1 MNTPGRTRISVNDI
15 GEYIRHQSC
24 DRRFFLTVHYDREVR
39 PLPFFDRLLN
49 TLEPVLS
56 QVGKDREDQ
65 WEKELTD
72 NGFRDLAAGLPKGDR
87 DDVTW
92 ADFARVLSGLT
103 PETSG
108 YARQVRV
115 QGALGAFDVSG
126 LLDFVLVRWVGGRP
140 RVLLVECKASR
151 RDRTYH
157 RIQVAMYRMLLR
169 RMLGGR
175 AVPVGGAVVP
185 ADSIECMIARI
196 DEDRN
201 TNQSILTLP
210 ALDLTSEEADIV
222 RLLGTGGRLDRVV
235 SLPLAAIGYC
245 IDTKCDGCVYNV
257 HCLTESARLRRPEL
271 LGMDPV
277 SARLLG
283 AAGLRTLDDLANP
296 PVFLPPAVE
305 DLLRNPGFDENLKL
319 LEVRAKARRRTLP
332 IPGGAQP
339 DGEFEVTSIPHTGVG
354 HLPAYDGDKGR
365 LLRVYLAVDY
375 DYSENRIGA
384 LTAHV
389 TRSDGRLHTRFVQTD
404 GRWEPD
410 PELYEQTA
418 DGADDKGRPRF
429 SKDAPVRPVRGRD
442 LVEFK
447 TAPWKGNNYADDTA
461 AERELIQRF
470 FYKLV
475 SLIAEVAGQDA
486 APVHFYVWSQS
497 EVRQLMEG
505 CCRAGSHLL
514 GHLQQ
519 LLGCREGLEQ
529 LIYSCVQDEIDRR
542 FALGWT
548 GRGLGVVASL
558 RWFGRSYHWRRVV
571 NGLPCN
577 LDQDFTQNV
586 FDFKTQLDLDPA
598 GNWAEPGTGARH
610 VFEIRSRFADSL
622 PAAYWHAVW
631 RKLPDPASVKDHRLK
646 HAIERYNRA
655 RVPNMLPAY
664 LAARCH
670 ALRWLEEN
678 VTPKNP
684 EITKPAVT
692 IADLPDFHL
701 DRDDVAK
708 AALDFLRLDQHVKKS
723 NWIAGHLLPPLIRV
737 PPGRTLPLRGVSVGR
752 DKKTITGRVELQG
765 FGGLTLADLEARC
778 SFAAGSFVRLSPW
791 NGDPVRG
798 QTVAQ
803 LTSGIGRT
811 CIVQSIDW
819 GRGVVTLESMYAE
832 ADAYTVASGGSKQA
846 EVLFGDGYATL
857 DESVTDYVARR
868 VDARLQT
875 VYPVYGWFDPVVP
888 APPPVSPMAPE
899 AADRVRR
906 LLETLPLPP
915 AGQLPERDQVQA
927 VVDGL
932 ATRVQLL
939 QGPPGTGKT
948 TTTALSVL
956 TRVACHTRPGDVVLL
971 SAHTHR
977 ALDELLARIDRYAAA
992 FTGHAAG
999 AGVTMPAL
1007 RLVKVHSGDP
1017 TMNCVGGAV
1026 DNLPVTAV
1034 KTKTKLTEL
1043 TAGGVLVLA
1052 GTTAGLLK
1060 LAGEVDKL
1068 KTYNGGNGLKG
1079 VLLVVD
1085 EASMMVFPHFLA
1097 LATLVAGD
1105 GRVMLTGDH
1114 RQLAPITAHDWD
1126 NEDRPPTVLYQPFA
1140 SAYDAVRRILDSSAA
1155 GGNPVVPPAAGR
1167 RSSLRQTFR
1176 LPPVVRELI
1185 ARIYRQDQI
1194 ELTGPH
1200 REAVA
1205 GAVGGTS
1212 LWHAIWRWNIGVF
1225 LVVHDEDGSK
1235 RSNETELEIVNQILQ
1250 AAPPLDP
1257 RSVAVITPH
1266 RAQRSLL
1273 TTRLAVPH
1281 GDNQAVDTI
1290 DTVERL
1296 QGGERPT
1303 VIVSATVSDPT
1314 AIESNV
1320 EFILDLNRAN
1330 VAFSRVQQRLIVVC
1344 SQTLLNHI
1352 PAEVEHY
1359 QAAILW
1365 KALREL
1371 CTTEV
1376 GRAGVG
1382 PRVAQLLMPPP
1393 HLVNGGA
1400 AGSR

>member
-1 MNTPGRTRISVNDI
+1 MSKPALFEITVNDI

-24 DRRFFLTVHYDREVR
+24 DRRFFLRVHYDREVR

-72 NGFRDLAAGLPKGDR
+72 NGFRDLAAGLPKGKH
-87 DDVTW
+87 DDVAW
-92 ADFARVLSGLT
+92 SDFAEELARLS
-103 PETSG
+103 PSIPA

-115 QGALGAFDVSG
+115 QANLGAFGVSG
-126 LLDFVLVRWVGGRP
+126 LIDFVLVKWNAGRP
-140 RVLLVECKASR
+140 RLWLVECKASR

-157 RIQVAMYRMLLR
+157 RIQVALYRILLQRMLS
-169 RMLGGR
+169 GR
-175 AVPVGGAVVP
+175 GVLVGGLIVP
-185 ADSIECMIARI
+185 ADSVECMIARI

-210 ALDLTSEEADIV
+210 PLDLTSEEADIEL
-222 RLLGTGGRLDRVV
+222 LLGVGGRLDLVV
-235 SLPLAAIGYC
+235 ARPLADIGYRL
-245 IDTKCDGCVYNV
+245 DTKCDGCVYNV

-271 LGMDPV
+271 LGIDPV
-277 SARLLG
+277 SSRLLH
-283 AAGLRTLDDLANP
+283 AAGIKTLDDLARP
-296 PVFLPPAVE
+296 PVFQPPSIEA
-305 DLLRNPGFDENLKL
+305 LLRNPGFDENLKL
-319 LEVRAKARRRTLP
+319 LEIRAKARRHTLP
-332 IPGGAQP
+332 VLGATAP
-339 DGEFEVTSIPHTGVG
+339 AEEYDVASIPNTGVG
-354 HLPAYDGDKGR
+354 HLPAHEGERGR

-384 LTAHV
+384 LSAHA
-389 TRSDGRLHTRFVQTD
+389 TRSDGRLHTRFVETA

-410 PELYEQTA
+410 SELYEQVA
-418 DGADDKGRPRF
+418 DKTDEKGRPRF
-429 SKDAPVRPVRGRD
+429 SKEAPLRSVRGRD

-447 TAPWKGNNYADDTA
+447 TAPWKGNNYEDDTA

-470 FYKLV
+470 FYNLV
-475 SLIAEVAGQDA
+475 NLIAEEAGQDA
-486 APVHFYVWSQS
+486 VPIHFYVWSQG
-497 EVRQLMEG
+497 EIRQLIEG
-505 CCRAGSHLL
+505 CCRAGSNLL

-529 LIYSCVQDEIDRR
+529 LIYSCVRDEIDRR

-558 RWFGRSYHWRRVV
+558 QWFGRRYHWRRKV
-571 NGLPCN
+571 NGVPCN
-577 LDQDFTQNV
+577 LDHEFTQNV
-586 FDFKTQLDLDPA
+586 FDFKTQLDLDA
-598 GNWAEPGTGARH
+598 TGNWAESGAGTKH
-610 VFEIRSRFADSL
+610 TFEIRSRFSDSL

-631 RKLPDPASVKDHRLK
+631 RTLPDPTTVKDQRLK
-646 HAIERYNRA
+646 NSIERYNRA
-655 RVPNMLPAY
+655 RVPNMLKTY
-664 LAARCH
+664 LNARCH

-678 VTPKNP
+678 VGPKNP

-723 NWIAGHLLPPLIRV
+723 NWIAEHLLPPLVRV
-737 PPGRTLPLRGVSVGR
+737 PLGRTLPLRGMNVSD
-752 DKKTITGRVELQG
+752 DKKTITGRIELSG
-765 FGGLTLADLEARC
+765 FNGLMLADLETRC
-778 SFAAGSFVRLSPW
+778 SFAPGSFVRLSPW
-791 NGDPVRG
+791 NGDPQRG
-798 QTVAQ
+798 QTVPQ
-803 LTSGIGRT
+803 LTSAIGRT
-811 CIVQSIDW
+811 CVVQSIDW
-819 GRGVVTLESMYAE
+819 GTGAVTLESMYAE
-832 ADAYTVASGGSKQA
+832 ADGYTTASGASRQA
-846 EVLFGDGYATL
+846 EPLFTDGYGTL
-857 DESVTDYVARR
+857 DESVTDFVARR
-868 VDARLQT
+868 VDDRLQG
-875 VYPVYGWFDPVVP
+875 VYPVYGWFDPITP
-888 APPPVSPMAPE
+888 APPPVLPPPTGE
-899 AADRVRR
+899 INRIRR
-906 LLETLPLPP
+906 TLESFRLPP
-915 AGQLPERDQVQA
+915 ADQLPQRDQVQA
-927 VVDGL
+927 VIDGL
-932 ATRVQLL
+932 STRVQLL

-956 TRVACHTRPGDVVLL
+956 LRIVCSTRPGDTVLL

-992 FTGHAAG
+992 FARHAVG
-999 AGVTMPAL
+999 CGFTMPTI
-1007 RLVKVHSGDP
+1007 RLVKAHSGDP
-1017 TMNCVGGAV
+1017 TMNCVGGSV
-1026 DNLPVTAV
+1026 ENLPVSAL
-1034 KTKTKLTEL
+1034 KTKKKLIEL
-1043 TAGGVLVLA
+1043 TGGGVLVLG

-1060 LAGEVDKL
+1060 LAAEVDKL
-1068 KTYNGGNGLKG
+1068 KTYNNGNGMKG
-1079 VLLVVD
+1079 SVLVVD

-1097 LATLVAGD
+1097 LATLVAED
-1105 GRVMLTGDH
+1105 GRIMLTGDH

-1140 SAYDAVRRILDSSAA
+1140 SAYDAVRRIVDTRTNAGSPLVPSEAASRSA
-1155 GGNPVVPPAAGR
+1155 
-1167 RSSLRQTFR
+1167 LRQTFR

-1194 ELTGPH
+1194 ELTGPD

-1205 GAVGGTS
+1205 GAAGGTS
-1212 LWHAIWRWNIGVF
+1212 LWHSIWRWNIGVF
-1225 LVVHDEDGSK
+1225 LVVHSEDGSK

-1250 AAPPLDP
+1250 AAPPLPP

-1266 RAQRSLL
+1266 RAQRSLFTSRL
-1273 TTRLAVPH
+1273 TVSH
-1281 GDNQAVDTI
+1281 GDDQAVDTI

-1371 CTTEV
+1371 CTVEIGRVNV
-1376 GRAGVG
+1376 GRHIA
-1382 PRVAQLLMPPP
+1382 RLLMPPP
-1393 HLVNGGA
+1393 QKMNRVPA
-1400 AGSR
+1400 DT